1 VRRYTARD
9 CSGCRTDAHPFPP
22 PGFDDLST
30 DEKIDYLALLWD
42 RITTPSTTIDVPE
55 WHREVIAE
63 RVRDLHSD
71 PDSGDPWDVVQ
82 TRLRARLEAKR

>member
-1 VRRYTARD
+1 MPTPI
-9 CSGCRTDAHPFPP
+9 PFPP

-42 RITTPSTTIDVPE
+42 RITTRSATIDVPE

-63 RVRDLHSD
+63 RLHDLDSD
-71 PDSGDPWDVVQ
+71 PNSGDPWYVVQ
-82 TRLRARLEAKR
+82 KRLRERLETER